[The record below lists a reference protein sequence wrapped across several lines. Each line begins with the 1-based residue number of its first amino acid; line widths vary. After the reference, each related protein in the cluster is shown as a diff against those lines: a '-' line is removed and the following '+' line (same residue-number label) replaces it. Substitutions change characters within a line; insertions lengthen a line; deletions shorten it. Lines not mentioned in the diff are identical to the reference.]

1 LFRFAARVSDGYR
14 ATIHDPEFLRVVDGA
29 TPYAH
34 LSALKIGS
42 RPARRTKEIS
52 VEGLRAIPWVLCW
65 TQTRV
70 LFQTW
75 WGVGTA
81 WRECGEGERAA
92 LARAYRDEPVFN
104 SYVKA
109 LAFTLAKVEL
119 PMWKIYLDESGL
131 DAALASRFYAAFTEE
146 LRAAGELVRALAGE
160 ENLLWFRPWL
170 GASIRLRSPIIHPLN
185 LLQILAME
193 SEDTVLFRSAATGIS
208 AGMMTTG

>member
-1 LFRFAARVSDGYR
+1 
-14 ATIHDPEFLRVVDGA
+14 VVGAA

-42 RPARRTKEIS
+42 RPTRRTTEIS

-75 WGVGTA
+75 WGVGSA
-81 WRECGEGERAA
+81 WTKADQTQRRA
-92 LARAYRDEPVFN
+92 LAAAFREEPVFT

-119 PMWKIYLDESGL
+119 PLWRLYLDESGL
-131 DAALASRFYAAFTEE
+131 AIEMQERFYKAFTEE
-146 LRAAGELVRALAGE
+146 VEGAAEMVRAVTGQ
-160 ENLLWFRPWL
+160 NDPLWFKPWL

-185 LLQILAME
+185 LLQLLSLE
-193 SEDTVLFRSAATGIS
+193 GGDLVLFRVTAAGIS

>member
-1 LFRFAARVSDGYR
+1 VTESYR
-14 ATIHDPEFLRVVDGA
+14 AKIHEADFLRVVGAA

-42 RPARRTKEIS
+42 RPIRRTTEIS

-81 WRECGEGERAA
+81 WRNASPMRRAA
-92 LARAYRDEPVFN
+92 LSRAFQEEPVFA

-119 PMWKIYLDESGL
+119 PLWRLYLDESGL
-131 DAALASRFYAAFTEE
+131 APEIQERFYASFTAEME
-146 LRAAGELVRALAGE
+146 SAAELVRVVTGE
-160 ENLLWFRPWL
+160 DDPLWFKPWL
-170 GASIRLRSPIIHPLN
+170 GASIRLRSPIIHLLN
-185 LLQILAME
+185 LLQLLALE
-193 SEDTVLFRSAATGIS
+193 SGDMVLFRVTAAGIS